1 MKKRLIMAIV
11 SLAILIGIIMS
22 IFSFNKEEKVYTEGV
37 LVYRSDYVED
47 VVL

>member
-11 SLAILIGIIMS
+11 SLVILIGIIMS
-22 IFSFNKEEKVYTEGV
+22 IFNFNKEEKVYTEGV
-37 LVYRSDYVED
+37 LVYNESCGEA